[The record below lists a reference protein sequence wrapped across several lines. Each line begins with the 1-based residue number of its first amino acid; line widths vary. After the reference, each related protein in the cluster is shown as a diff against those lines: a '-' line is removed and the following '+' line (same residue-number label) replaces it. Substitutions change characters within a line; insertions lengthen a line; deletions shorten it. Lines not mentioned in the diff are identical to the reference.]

1 MKGNMIFY
9 SCKYHIKYIMMTD
22 NDITISVIVPVY
34 NVEKYLHRCVNSIL
48 NQSYSNIEII
58 LINDGSKDSC
68 PMICDQYAKDY
79 NNIHVIHKT
88 NGGLSSARNCGI
100 EVAQGDFITFIDS
113 DDWIDPNTYTYC
125 INKVRLFNADAIE
138 FNYISVNDSGK
149 VVPYLRE
156 KIKVYYGKDILQYYM
171 ESSTKNGSYS
181 VWRMLVKKNILKNL
195 RFREGRINEDID
207 FKYKVL
213 SRCNSCV
220 VTNQKF
226 YYYFQS
232 SNSLSTGKLLKKDF
246 DLFVAAD
253 ELCNLARDETYGS
266 IKKLAFVKKARTPF
280 SLLCKISYFGISNE
294 FINKKNVIKI
304 LMSKH
309 RKYFKYLI
317 LSPMPKNRKILS
329 LLYFVNFTITD
340 TCIKFAK
347 KCIEGSKQ

>member
-1 MKGNMIFY
+1 MDRSNVLVSI
-9 SCKYHIKYIMMTD
+9 
-22 NDITISVIVPVY
+22 VIPVY
-34 NVEKYLHRCVNSIL
+34 NAERYLECCIESVVK
-48 NQSYSNIEII
+48 QTYKNIEI
-58 LINDGSKDSC
+58 LLLNDGSRDNSGHICQKWSKTDSRVKYFEHENMRQG
-68 PMICDQYAKDY
+68 PTETKGLYLASGDY
-79 NNIHVIHKT
+79 
-88 NGGLSSARNCGI
+88 
-100 EVAQGDFITFIDS
+100 ITFVDS
-113 DDWIDPNTYTYC
+113 DDWIDSKTYTYC

-156 KIKVYYGKDILQYYM
+156 KTKVYYGKDILQYYM

-181 VWRMLVKKNILKNL
+181 VCRMLVKKNILKNL

-232 SNSLSTGKLLKKDF
+232 SNSLSTGKLLKKDL

-347 KCIEGSKQ
+347 KCIEGNKQ